1 MSSSCLLKFF
11 MPHHSLCLQF
21 ILSLATH
28 KHQLYFNLFL
38 VILYLYLSS
47 SVLATCFSGF
57 PERWVFR
64 HTMFLCG
71 IPFSSVCL
79 QSYWFSPPRTLI
91 LEVCSATSSGCTMLI
106 HLLSEISLAMHIWQ
120 LLYLVIFFNPSMRR
134 SSLMPS
140 QMLAGLPLSPQLK
153 SQGLVSFSLKKVCT
167 TSPFFSAPTFT
178 HSCTLRIY

>member
-1 MSSSCLLKFF
+1 MWY
-11 MPHHSLCLQF
+11 P
-21 ILSLATH
+21 
-28 KHQLYFNLFL
+28 LF
-38 VILYLYLSS
+38 
-47 SVLATCFSGF
+47 
-57 PERWVFR
+57 
-64 HTMFLCG
+64 
-71 IPFSSVCL
+71 FSSVCL

-167 TSPFFSAPTFT
+167 TSPFFLLLHLLTPVLYGFIEHIPTVK
-178 HSCTLRIY
+178 